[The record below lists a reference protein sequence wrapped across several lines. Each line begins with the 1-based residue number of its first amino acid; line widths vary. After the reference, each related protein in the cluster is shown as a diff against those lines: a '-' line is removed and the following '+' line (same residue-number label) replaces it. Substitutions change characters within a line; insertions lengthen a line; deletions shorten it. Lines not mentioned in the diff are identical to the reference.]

1 MKKLDFII
9 PVVALLAAA
18 SPCLANTSF
27 TTNFTGG
34 EGYTSG
40 ALDQSIQTGAAYFN
54 EQFNSQFYL
63 PGNTSPGYGT
73 VRRNPTGNG
82 ANAIYKVGDGAD
94 FAAGDSWTVSLDF
107 TFEGLVNTAPA
118 SNTTLAQLG
127 FSTSDTVI
135 SNSMFATIQKMDS
148 QTDEYQLLVFGQSG
162 GGFDSSNFSYAA
174 VGDSTTDADDL
185 TDLLRL
191 EFTITET
198 ATAGTYS
205 TLANLYNLDVDSII
219 SIASTSA
226 TLVRDNTADVDLF
239 GYFKANMGN
248 EASNFDLFNIDAF
261 GYDAIAIPE
270 PATYS
275 FLLGSLALVG
285 ASMRHKRVLGK

>member
-1 MKKLDFII
+1 MKKLDFSI
-9 PVVALLAAA
+9 PAVALLFVAT
-18 SPCLANTSF
+18 PCLANTSF
-27 TTNFTGG
+27 TTNFTAE

-40 ALDQSIQTGAAYFN
+40 GIDQSVQTGAANFN

-82 ANAIYKVGDGAD
+82 ANATYKVGDGAD

-118 SNTTLAQLG
+118 SATTIMQLG
-127 FSTSDTVI
+127 FSTSATAI
-135 SNSMFATIQKMDS
+135 SNNMFASIQKGTG
-148 QTDEYQLLVFGQSG
+148 QTEVYQLIIFGQSG
-162 GGFDSSNFSYAA
+162 GGFASSNFSYAA
-174 VGDSTTDADDL
+174 VGDDTANADDL

-205 TLANLYNLDVDSII
+205 TLANLYNLDVDS
-219 SIASTSA
+219 SSTIASSSA

-248 EASNFDLFNIDAF
+248 EADNFDLFNIDAF
-261 GYDAIAIPE
+261 SYDAIAVPE

-285 ASMRHKRVLGK
+285 ASMRRKSVLGK